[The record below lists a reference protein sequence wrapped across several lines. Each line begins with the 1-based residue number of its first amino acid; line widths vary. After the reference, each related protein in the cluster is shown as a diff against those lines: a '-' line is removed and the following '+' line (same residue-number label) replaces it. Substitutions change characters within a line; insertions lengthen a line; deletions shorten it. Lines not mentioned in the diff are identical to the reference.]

1 MKYFYMP
8 LILLFALS
16 GCGNATG
23 SSESQDKEYQ
33 RQVKAF
39 DAQTKKTEEQS
50 ARYDKLLERWEKQTD
65 QYDRILDKLEK
76 QTTKSK

>member
-1 MKYFYMP
+1 MKSFFIP
-8 LILLFALS
+8 LVLMFALA
-16 GCGNATG
+16 GCGNATS

-65 QYDRILDKLEK
+65 QYDRILDKLEH
-76 QTTKSK
+76 QATKSK